1 MLYLYIEYIKIN
13 TYEYA
18 IIYYVIFRAIETA
31 PAPIEPN
38 QNNLENEEDN
48 DGSQSPEREAS
59 AFLEECKKDAGKRRA
74 SLAAKMTS
82 NLRRLSGAADLK
94 IDINDPVSSN
104 NPKYCNKKIKV
115 SNRKNRKYQHTRL
128 QAGRFDQ

>member
-1 MLYLYIEYIKIN
+1 MNTQLYIMSS
-13 TYEYA
+13 
-18 IIYYVIFRAIETA
+18 FA
-31 PAPIEPN
+31 PLKLPLRQSN
-38 QNNLENEEDN
+38 QTKTKKNNLENEEDN